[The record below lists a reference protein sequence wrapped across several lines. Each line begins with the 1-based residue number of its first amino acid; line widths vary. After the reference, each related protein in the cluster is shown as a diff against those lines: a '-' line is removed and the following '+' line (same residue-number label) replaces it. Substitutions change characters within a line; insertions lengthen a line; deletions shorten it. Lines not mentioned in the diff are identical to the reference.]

1 MEVSPLGHASR
12 SIGCLS
18 APEFNNRNVPQNE
31 SKSIAI
37 PATTLY
43 TAVLAP
49 ELKCQRCDASKLI
62 VPVGSCRHCG
72 SSARDVPLKLI
83 SGLALLTSVAP
94 KAGGKCTTAARG
106 REATSAVT
114 AGFSQTA
121 AKLGRAMLSPEFCW

>member
-1 MEVSPLGHASR
+1 MPAMRCLQIDRAGRLVPPLW
-12 SIGCLS
+12 
-18 APEFNNRNVPQNE
+18 
-31 SKSIAI
+31 
-37 PATTLY
+37 
-43 TAVLAP
+43 
-49 ELKCQRCDASKLI
+49 I
-62 VPVGSCRHCG
+62 VRP
-72 SSARDVPLKLI
+72 DVPLKLI

>member
-1 MEVSPLGHASR
+1 MEVSPPGHASG
-12 SIGCLS
+12 SIGCWS
-18 APEFNNRNVPQNE
+18 APEFNNSNVPQNV

-62 VPVGSCRHCG
+62 VPVGPCRPGG
-72 SSARDVPLKLI
+72 SSARDVPLQLI
-83 SGLALLTSVAP
+83 SGLALPTSVAP

-114 AGFSQTA
+114 CRIFADSGEA
-121 AKLGRAMLSPEFCW
+121 WPRDVVPEFCW